1 MGALLTVMLTGK
13 YPNQGGVD
21 LLVNRKDLPR
31 KLTEAIQQSLQHDPR
46 QRFQSVADFQNALQT
61 RGAPAVPKPDA
72 PSSRLPRLWE
82 FQLGSPNWRTW
93 STPVSSSAEGCY
105 IWDRAE
111 MHRVD
116 PASGENIWSWT
127 PVQGGPQAGIRQ
139 SGIRDG
145 PQSPGVQ
152 VGGQYLYVR
161 HGSLL
166 SCLRSSDGSSRWE
179 HQHWSDATGDF
190 LLANGLI
197 VLDSRRAPDSGLL
210 GVAALNAQTGEL
222 AWHLEKAYYHVASM
236 ATTGTTLV
244 LVEHLGLGGRGG
256 SRLRL
261 LELTS
266 GETLAIYD
274 LIRPDQSERGSS
286 RQYVS
291 AASAVPGRLIN
302 PEAGRSGLRRPLIM
316 ADGSI
321 VAWSSRENSPNL
333 EAYCF
338 DSQLA
343 LRWTKPKPRWELHWA
358 VMAKARQV

>member
-1 MGALLTVMLTGK
+1 M
-13 YPNQGGVD
+13 
-21 LLVNRKDLPR
+21 
-31 KLTEAIQQSLQHDPR
+31 
-46 QRFQSVADFQNALQT
+46 
-61 RGAPAVPKPDA
+61 GAPALERRYRRFSAGKRAHCPG
-72 PSSRLPRLWE
+72 LPPRAR
-82 FQLGSPNWRTW
+82 QRP
-93 STPVSSSAEGCY
+93 AGC
-105 IWDRAE
+105 
-111 MHRVD
+111 
-116 PASGENIWSWT
+116 
-127 PVQGGPQAGIRQ
+127 GGPECP
-139 SGIRDG
+139 D
-145 PQSPGVQ
+145 
-152 VGGQYLYVR
+152 
-161 HGSLL
+161 
-166 SCLRSSDGSSRWE
+166 
-179 HQHWSDATGDF
+179 
-190 LLANGLI
+190 
-197 VLDSRRAPDSGLL
+197 RRAGLAP
-210 GVAALNAQTGEL
+210 GG
-222 AWHLEKAYYHVASM
+222 AYYHVASM

-274 LIRPDQSERGSS
+274 LFRPDQSERGSS